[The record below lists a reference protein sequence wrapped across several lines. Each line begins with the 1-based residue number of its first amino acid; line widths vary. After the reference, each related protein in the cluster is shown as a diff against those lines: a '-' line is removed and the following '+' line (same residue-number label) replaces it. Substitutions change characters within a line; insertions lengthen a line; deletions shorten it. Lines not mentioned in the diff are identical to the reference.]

1 MLSYRLFIYVLAA
14 VFLVLASGN
23 AALRRNPR
31 TSKVII
37 CPSIFVDPSG
47 KGNFTT
53 IQAAINSVPSYNKR
67 WICIRIKSGVY
78 REQITI
84 PFDKPFIY
92 LKGEGKRKTSVV
104 WDAHDSIASSA
115 TFTSQADNIMAKSL
129 TFINSYNYPL
139 NGSGKPMRPAVA
151 AVIEGDKS
159 AFFRCGFIGL
169 QDTLWDA
176 SGRHYFKLCTIQ
188 GAVDFIFGSGQ
199 SLYERC
205 SISVVAGA
213 LNGVA
218 GYITAQG
225 RSEANETNGFVFKE
239 CNIFGNGKT
248 FLGRP
253 WRDYARV
260 LFYNSSMSDIVV
272 PQGWDP
278 WFSTAHLEK
287 LRFAEVDCRGLGSDT
302 SRRVRWANRLAQ
314 AELQQLTSI
323 SYIDDH
329 DGWLSTFSIIIIRD

>member
-1 MLSYRLFIYVLAA
+1 MSSYRLFTHVLAA

-23 AALRRNPR
+23 VALRRNHKKN
-31 TSKVII
+31 KVIV

-53 IQAAINSVPSYNKR
+53 IQAAINSVPSSNRR
-67 WICIRIKSGVY
+67 WICIRIKAGVY
-78 REQITI
+78 REQVTI

-92 LKGEGKRKTSVV
+92 LKGEAKRKTSVM
-104 WDAHDSIASSA
+104 WDAHESIATGA
-115 TFTSQADNIMAKSL
+115 TFISQADNIMAKSL

-139 NGSGKPMRPAVA
+139 NGSGKAMRPAVA
-151 AVIEGDKS
+151 AMIEGDKA
-159 AFFRCGFIGL
+159 AFFRCGFMGL
-169 QDTLWDA
+169 QDTLWDV
-176 SGRHYFKLCTIQ
+176 SGRHYFKLCSIQ

-199 SLYERC
+199 SVYEKC
-205 SISVVAGA
+205 SISVVAGT
-213 LNGVA
+213 LNGAA

-225 RSEANETNGFVFKE
+225 RSSANDTNGFVFKE

-278 WFSTAHLEK
+278 WFTAAHVERLS
-287 LRFAEVDCRGLGSDT
+287 FAEVDCWGLGSDI
-302 SRRVRWANRLAQ
+302 SRRVSWANRLNKTQ
-314 AELQQLTSI
+314 LEQLTSI
-323 SYIDDH
+323 SYINY
-329 DGWLSTFSIIIIRD
+329 DGWLTSFLSVA